1 MNTTVTDK
9 TILFSRKGLKE
20 LKRSIAQLERDRLR
34 ELQSLRDLDKSL
46 GRDERLDRIEKISNL
61 ELIESELDDKRA
73 LLANAKLLPSK
84 RSRLQVAIGSVVEII
99 DKRGHLFRYKIV
111 NSSEVNPSD
120 GRISALSP
128 LGQSLLGRNVQ
139 DVVKLGDGKKA
150 NIFKLVRIT

>member
-61 ELIESELDDKRA
+61 ELIEAELDDKKS
-73 LLANAKLLPSK
+73 LLANAKLLPSR

-99 DKRGHLFRYKIV
+99 DKHGQLFRYKIV

-150 NIFKLVRIT
+150 NIFKLIRIT